1 MKKIG
6 LLYGQESSFPQAF
19 IDRVNEKQVD
29 GITAEFVS
37 ISKVIQGEAS
47 GYAVILDRISQDVPF
62 YRTWLKQAALD
73 GTAVINNPF
82 WWSADDKFVNN
93 ELAQRTGVK
102 VPKTALLPTRDL
114 PYNTSDLSFR
124 NLEYPFDWDAIFN
137 HIGFPA
143 YMKPY
148 NGGGWK
154 NVYKIHNAEEFF
166 AQHAHTGQMV
176 MMLQEEISY
185 EAYYR
190 CYCIGGKHVR
200 AIPYDPYQPAHQRYL
215 SDDKGDHA
223 LLDVIKEQVILLN
236 QYLGY
241 DFNTVEIAVQNGVPY
256 VIDFWNPAPEADL
269 YTIGH
274 ENFEWVV
281 ETAAN
286 YAIERAQQQQPDT
299 DNLTWG
305 NFIRQAVHGKQTVI
319 VPGVETNTNLATPAS
334 AENTKTAANDD
345 ENIEV
350 TETAIADAIAAAN
363 VETAT
368 APKPKKA
375 AAKPK
380 AAEKEAAPKKA
391 AAKKATKKK
400 E

>member
-6 LLYGQESSFPQAF
+6 LLFGQESSFPQAF

-37 ISKVIQGEAS
+37 IDKVIQGIPS

-62 YRTWLKQAALD
+62 YRTYLKQAALD

-82 WWSADDKFVNN
+82 WWSADDKFVCN

-102 VPKTALLPTRDL
+102 VPKTALLPTREQ
-114 PYNTSDLSFR
+114 PANTNDHSFR
-124 NLEYPFDWDAIFN
+124 NLMYPFDWQAIFD

-143 YMKPY
+143 FLKPY
-148 NGGGWK
+148 NASGWK
-154 NVYKIHNAEEFF
+154 NVYKVHSPEEFF
-166 AQHAHTGQMV
+166 TQHAQTGQTV
-176 MMLQEEISY
+176 MMLQEEIAY

-215 SDDKGDHA
+215 EEDKGDKA
-223 LLDVIKEQVILLN
+223 LLDIICEQVALLN
-236 QYLGY
+236 QFLGY
-241 DFNTVEIAVQNGVPY
+241 EFNSVEIAVRNGVPY

-269 YTIGH
+269 YAIGH

-281 ETAAN
+281 ETAAS
-286 YAIERAQQQQPDT
+286 YAIERAQKHQPGT
-299 DNLTWG
+299 DNLLWG
-305 NFIRQAVHGKQTVI
+305 KFMQQAVHGKQTVI
-319 VPGVETNTNLATPAS
+319 VPG
-334 AENTKTAANDD
+334 
-345 ENIEV
+345 
-350 TETAIADAIAAAN
+350 TEPVAN
-363 VETAT
+363 VAPKPAT
-368 APKPKKA
+368 IVVTQQDGVEKDGEEKPAEEKPKKA
-375 AAKPK
+375 AKPK
-380 AAEKEAAPKKA
+380 PTKNEAAVAAEKAVSPKKA
-391 AAKKATKKK
+391 PAKKAKKK